1 MELFPNPFR
10 PSSGHMP
17 PYLAGRLTE
26 KEGFNRLLQ
35 QTTITEN
42 LIITGL
48 RGVGKSVLLE
58 SFRPVARQ
66 VGWLWTGDD
75 FTESVSLNEDAIAE
89 RLLTD
94 LSLSLG
100 PIFVEA
106 QMILPMGLT
115 AKEERRE
122 RPLEYADLRKIY
134 DGAPGLSTDKL
145 KAVLRH
151 VGQLIYGT
159 GIKGIVFAYDE

>member
-1 MELFPNPFR
+1 MELFQNPFR

-17 PYLAGRLTE
+17 SYLAGRLTE

-58 SFRPVARQ
+58 SFRPVARES
-66 VGWLWTGDD
+66 GWLWTGDD
-75 FTESVSLNEDAIAE
+75 LTESVSLSEVAVSE

-94 LSLSLG
+94 LSLTLG
-100 PIFVEA
+100 PIFIQSQLA
-106 QMILPMGLT
+106 LPMGFAGKT
-115 AKEERRE
+115 AKITRS
-122 RPLEYADLRKIY
+122 LQYDDL
-134 DGAPGLSTDKL
+134 
-145 KAVLRH
+145 
-151 VGQLIYGT
+151 
-159 GIKGIVFAYDE
+159 